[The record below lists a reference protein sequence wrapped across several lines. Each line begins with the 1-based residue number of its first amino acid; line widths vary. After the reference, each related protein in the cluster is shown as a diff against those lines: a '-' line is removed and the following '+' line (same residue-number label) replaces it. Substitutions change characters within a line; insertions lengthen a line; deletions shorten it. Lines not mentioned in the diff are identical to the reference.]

1 MADVWSG
8 LGNDPQ
14 RQNARGAA
22 ELVYRLLSDE
32 YLRGE
37 WEVDEEDTAERVL
50 SELGVPASVVKA
62 IAHEQHEDTKAK
74 AELIE
79 AFECPAGLVMEWAD
93 NTEELR
99 FNGFVGWAGENEDEL
114 IEAAKFAYLEPKDK
128 LPTVEASY
136 RSERG
141 YAQVVVQFGY
151 ADMSPDELETV
162 LEAISGYRKEGMGG
176 VLYEDAVRVE
186 EE

>member
-8 LGNDPQ
+8 LSGDPQ
-14 RQNARGAA
+14 WQNARSAA
-22 ELVYRLLSDE
+22 ELVYRLFADE
-32 YLRGE
+32 YLRME
-37 WEVDEEDTAERVL
+37 AELDEEDTAERVL

-79 AFECPAGLVMEWAD
+79 AYSCPDGLVMEWAD

-114 IEAAKFAYLEPKDK
+114 IEEAKFAYFDPKAAI
-128 LPTVEASY
+128 PTVEAYY
-136 RSERG
+136 RDERG

-162 LEAISGYRKEGMGG
+162 LEAISDYRKEGMGG